1 MSWQTK
7 FSLVG
12 YTLWAVG
19 WSFLSTG
26 HLIVGTVFGLLAIW
40 LLVSSLQV
48 ALAVTPDS
56 PENANSCAQEASQR
70 RFKPQTNPK

>member
-26 HLIVGTVFGLLAIW
+26 HLIAGTVFGLLAIW

-48 ALAVTPDS
+48 ALAVTKD
-56 PENANSCAQEASQR
+56 
-70 RFKPQTNPK
+70 K